1 MTEVMMQ
8 TTRWGYLQTKLD
20 AYVGFDTI
28 QDQIRKKF
36 IKRGFEFNVMV
47 VGESGLGKSTMI
59 NTLFRSKLSRP
70 TCTPGA
76 HQIPA
81 TTEVNSVSHGMI
93 LLGLVKLYSGYVLV
107 VIEEQS
113 VRLKLTVTDT
123 PGFGDQINN
132 DKW

>member
-1 MTEVMMQ
+1 MNNLGTVTFAEFVEIMTDVMMQ

-70 TCTPGA
+70 SCTPGQ
-76 HQIPA
+76 HLIPP
-81 TTEVNSVSHGMI
+81 TTEVNSVSHGK
-93 LLGLVKLYSGYVLV
+93 V
-107 VIEEQS
+107 
-113 VRLKLTVTDT
+113 
-123 PGFGDQINN
+123 
-132 DKW
+132 

>member
-1 MTEVMMQ
+1 MQ

>member
-1 MTEVMMQ
+1 MTFAEFVEIMMDVMMQ

-59 NTLFRSKLSRP
+59 NTLFRARLSRP
-70 TCTPGA
+70 SCTPGQ
-76 HQIPA
+76 HVMPP
-81 TTEVNSVSHGMI
+81 TTEVNCVSHGKI
-93 LLGLVKLYSGYVLV
+93 L
-107 VIEEQS
+107 I
-113 VRLKLTVTDT
+113 LTSQFELSTILCH
-123 PGFGDQINN
+123 Q
-132 DKW
+132 

>member
-1 MTEVMMQ
+1 MQ

-70 TCTPGA
+70 TCTPDA

-93 LLGLVKLYSGYVLV
+93 LLGLVKLYSGCVLV

>member
-1 MTEVMMQ
+1 MSFSDFVEIMTEVMMQ

-70 TCTPGA
+70 SCTPGA

-81 TTEVNSVSHGMI
+81 TTEVNSVSHGKLSI
-93 LLGLVKLYSGYVLV
+93 VGLCTYKLVYSY
-107 VIEEQS
+107 
-113 VRLKLTVTDT
+113 
-123 PGFGDQINN
+123 
-132 DKW
+132 